1 MSLKELTADK
11 HKAAE
16 STKFMQ
22 SVFDGTIT
30 QDTWADWTLQKTL
43 IYSAIEDRALK
54 AGLLDDMPDLER
66 THKLLTDYSVMTGD
80 KVPHDF
86 KYSTVMYQQY
96 ILALPADKILAH
108 LYTWHMGDLFGGQMI
123 KRVVKAP
130 HSSLEFI
137 DAPGLISTIRTK
149 LSDDMAPEVR
159 TAFDWAIKILESYE

>member
-1 MSLKELTADK
+1 
-11 HKAAE
+11 
-16 STKFMQ
+16 
-22 SVFDGTIT
+22 
-30 QDTWADWTLQKTL
+30 
-43 IYSAIEDRALK
+43 
-54 AGLLDDMPDLER
+54 
-66 THKLLTDYSVMTGD
+66 MTGD

-86 KYSTVMYQQY
+86 KYSTVMYKQY

-137 DAPGLISTIRTK
+137 DAPGLISTIRAK

>member
-1 MSLKELTADK
+1 
-11 HKAAE
+11 
-16 STKFMQ
+16 
-22 SVFDGTIT
+22 
-30 QDTWADWTLQKTL
+30 
-43 IYSAIEDRALK
+43 
-54 AGLLDDMPDLER
+54 
-66 THKLLTDYSVMTGD
+66 
-80 KVPHDF
+80 
-86 KYSTVMYQQY
+86 MYKQY